1 MKKSMLA
8 MSVAAAI
15 GGLGFAGGA
24 LAIQDTST
32 TAATAT
38 DLVVNPGGI
47 GHQLLFPYFS
57 TQGDNAT
64 LINVVNTD
72 TVGKVVKFR
81 FRGAGN
87 SDDLFDFQVL
97 MSPGDVWTAAV
108 TKDATTGK
116 SKLTT
121 TDKSCVLGLG
131 DGSFATI
138 RTDPKK
144 DAGETLEGY
153 LEVINMADILTGSAL
168 YTATKHVNGV
178 APCTLTALDAAL
190 GTDIAN
196 EAAAAARGLSNPT
209 TGLVGDWILLNQA
222 NTAAW
227 SGSATAL
234 EARDG
239 SGAPAD
245 GRIVFWPQKFG
256 TPTFTSPTTLA
267 NVTADPLFNLPS
279 ASAPYV
285 QYQLYDLPDL
295 STPYVNTVSNAAEQA
310 DLSTSRIAVTSVT
323 NEFVT
328 DDGIAAVTDWLFSQP
343 TRRYHVAVDYSST
356 GGTAIY
362 RAGSRYYN
370 SSNMTVL
377 NRQVCLNNTK
387 APGSTVV
394 SFTEAGSSTVR
405 NDVGALFDREETT
418 PGRADNPFVP
428 SPNEP
433 TQAKKTYLCGEAN
446 VFSINAGSVTDA
458 SALNASVARGDLTFT
473 DAAYTDG
480 WASWGMGNGSTG
492 IPVLGAAFIRAS
504 NGTVNYGFA
513 FPHKTVAGFVPVP

>member
-1 MKKSMLA
+1 
-8 MSVAAAI
+8 
-15 GGLGFAGGA
+15 
-24 LAIQDTST
+24 
-32 TAATAT
+32 
-38 DLVVNPGGI
+38 
-47 GHQLLFPYFS
+47 
-57 TQGDNAT
+57 
-64 LINVVNTD
+64 
-72 TVGKVVKFR
+72 VVKFR

-343 TRRYHVAVDYSST
+343 TRRYSVAVDYTYNSSAGQAVFRV
-356 GGTAIY
+356 GG
-362 RAGSRYYN
+362 GSAHYN
-370 SSNMTVL
+370 SSNTAYVASQ
-377 NRQVCLNNTK
+377 RQACLNTTA
-387 APGSTVV
+387 APQ
-394 SFTEAGSSTVR
+394 R
-405 NDVGALFDREETT
+405 NSLFDREETT
-418 PGRADNPFVP
+418 PGLADNPFVP
-428 SPNEP
+428 SPNTPEAA
-433 TQAKKTYLCGEAN
+433 QVVLLCGEAN
-446 VFSINAGSVTDA
+446 VYSINAGGTTDA
-458 SALNASVARGDLTFT
+458 SALGAKVARGDITF
-473 DAAYTDG
+473 AYTDG
-480 WASWGMGNGSTG
+480 WGTWGMGNAGYG
-492 IPVLGAAFIRAS
+492 VPVLGAAFLRAS
-504 NGTVNYGFA
+504 NGAVNYGFA
-513 FPHKTVAGFVPVP
+513 FPHKTVAGIQYTVAP

>member
-24 LAIQDTST
+24 LAIQSTSLT
-32 TAATAT
+32 YANAT

-108 TKDATTGK
+108 TKDATTGA

-121 TDKSCVLGLG
+121 TDKTCTLGLG
-131 DGSFATI
+131 TGAFATV

-153 LEVINMADILTGSAL
+153 LEVLNMADIVTDSAL
-168 YTATKHVNGV
+168 YKTIKHSAGV
-178 APCTLTALDAAL
+178 AACNLTVLDTAL
-190 GTDIAN
+190 GTDIADEN
-196 EAAAAARGLSNPT
+196 AAAARGITTPT

-239 SGAPAD
+239 SGAPAG

-256 TPTFTSPTTLA
+256 TPVFSGGTTLA
-267 NVTADPLFNLPS
+267 NVTADPLFNQPS

-285 QYQLYDLPDL
+285 AYQLYDLPDL
-295 STPYVNTVSNAAEQA
+295 STPYVNSVSTAAEQA

-343 TRRYHVAVDYSST
+343 TRRYSVAVNYAGGASS
-356 GGTAIY
+356 
-362 RAGSRYYN
+362 AGAAVWRDTSGSVHYN
-370 SSNMTVL
+370 TTNTSYIASQ
-377 NRQVCLNNTK
+377 RQACLNTTQ
-387 APGSTVV
+387 APS
-394 SFTEAGSSTVR
+394 R
-405 NDVGALFDREETT
+405 NSLFDREETT
-418 PGRADNPFVP
+418 PGLADNPFVP
-428 SPNEP
+428 SPNTPEAA
-433 TQAKKTYLCGEAN
+433 QVVYLCGEAN
-446 VFSINAGSVTDA
+446 VYSINAGGVTDP
-458 SALNASVARGDLTFT
+458 SALGAKVARGDITF
-473 DAAYTDG
+473 AYADG
-480 WASWGMGNGSTG
+480 WGTWSANNGAYG
-492 IPVLGAAFIRAS
+492 VPVLGAAFLRAS
-504 NGTVNYGFA
+504 NGAVNYGFA
-513 FPHKTVAGFVPVP
+513 FPHKTVAGQQYTVAP